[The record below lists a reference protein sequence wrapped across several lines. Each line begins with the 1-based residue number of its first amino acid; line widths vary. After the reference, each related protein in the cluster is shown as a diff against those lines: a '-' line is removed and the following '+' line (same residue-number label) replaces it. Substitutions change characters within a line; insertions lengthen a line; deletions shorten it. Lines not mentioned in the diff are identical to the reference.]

1 MSDKF
6 ELPAEVRTTI
16 RHGIKA
22 LRRANKVPG
31 VVYGHNI
38 AATHVQM
45 DLKELT
51 TILRKAGR
59 NSLITLQLTPPK
71 MVLTREIQRNA
82 LTQVPLHIDFYE
94 VSMTEKIRAQVRVI
108 LEGTSLDVKAGTGVL
123 LQELN
128 LIEIE
133 CLPGDLFDTFKI
145 DISKMKIDDVVHVKD
160 LVVPAG
166 VTILEDENDE
176 VLRIQR
182 FVEAKAEEV
191 VAETSDVEVIEK
203 GKKEDEAEGDDKAK
217 AKK

>member
-6 ELPAEVRTTI
+6 ELPAEVRSTI
-16 RHGIKA
+16 RRGVKA

-45 DLKELT
+45 DLKELS

-71 MVLTREIQRNA
+71 MVLAREIQRNPI
-82 LTQVPLHIDFYE
+82 TRVPLHIDFYE
-94 VSMTEKIRAQVRVI
+94 VSMTEKIHAQVRVI
-108 LEGTSLDVKAGTGVL
+108 LEGVSLDVKAGTGVL

-145 DISKMKIDDVVHVKD
+145 DISKMKIDDVVYVKD

-166 VTILEDENDE
+166 VQVLEDENDE

-191 VAETSDVEVIEK
+191 VAETGEVEVIEK
-203 GKKEDEAEGDDKAK
+203 GKKEEEEEEAKAK

>member
-6 ELPAEVRTTI
+6 ELAAEVRSTV
-16 RHGIKA
+16 RRGIKA

-38 AATHVQM
+38 APTNIQV
-45 DLKELT
+45 DLKEVSSV
-51 TILRKAGR
+51 LRRAGR

-71 MVLTREIQRNA
+71 MVLTREVQRNPI
-82 LTQVPLHIDFYE
+82 TRIPLHIDFYE
-94 VSMTEKIRAQVRVI
+94 VSMSEKIRAQVRVV
-108 LEGTSLDVKAGTGVL
+108 LEGVSPEVKGGTGVL

-128 LIEIE
+128 YIEIE

-145 DISKMKIDDVVHVKD
+145 DISQMKIDDFVQVKD
-160 LVVPAG
+160 LTIPSG
-166 VTILEDENDE
+166 VRVLEDLENE
-176 VLRIQR
+176 VVRIQR

-191 VAETSDVEVIEK
+191 VAETSEVEVIEK
-203 GKKEDEAEGDDKAK
+203 GKKEEEEAE